1 MRFKKI
7 FGWLHLW
14 LGLVSGTI
22 VFIISI
28 TGAIYSWEPELS
40 AYTEPYRHVTP
51 QDQPFQPV
59 TAIRAAGEAS
69 MGGEKAFRILYR
81 GKDKAAVVQFYQKD
95 PYHYYNVYVNPYT
108 AKVQKVLNRDDEF
121 FHFILNGHMYLWL
134 PHEIGDVI
142 VGYATLVFF
151 IVLVTGIV
159 LWWPRNKAR
168 RKVSFRIKLNASPK
182 RLNYDLH
189 NVLGFYASWI
199 VAFAALTGLVWS
211 FTWMAQAEFWV
222 FSGGQKRPGA
232 VPVKSDNHAP
242 VKDSNSINQ
251 VFEAFLARYPNAAG
265 YSISLPSNDSAA
277 IIVRAYPSPNQFY
290 NADYLYFDQH
300 TGREIPAPY
309 LGKYQDATVAE
320 KAVRMNY
327 DIHVGSI
334 AGFPGR
340 LLMFF
345 AALIAA
351 SLPITGFLVWWGRR
365 KKKKPAS
372 RPANKMGAVSGTPA
386 KTINYQSPG
395 RLHTS

>member
-1 MRFKKI
+1 MRIKKI

-14 LGLVSGTI
+14 LGLISGII

-40 AYTEPYRHVTP
+40 AYTAPYHHVTP
-51 QDQPFQPV
+51 QNRPFQSV

-69 MGGEKAFRILYR
+69 MGGEKAFRILYQ
-81 GKDKAAVVQFYQKD
+81 GKDKAAVVQFFQKK

-108 AKVQKVLNRDDEF
+108 AQVQKVLNRDDEF

-134 PHEIGDVI
+134 PHDIGGAI
-142 VGYATLVFF
+142 VGYSTLVFF
-151 IVLVTGIV
+151 LMLVTGIV
-159 LWWPRNKAR
+159 LWWPRNKGR
-168 RKVSFRIKLNASPK
+168 RKVSFRIKLDASPK

-199 VAFAALTGLVWS
+199 VVFAALTGLVWS

-232 VPVKSDNHAP
+232 VPAKSDNHAP
-242 VKDSNSINQ
+242 VKDSTAINQ
-251 VFEAFLARYPNAAG
+251 VFATFMARYPQAAG
-265 YSISLPSNDSAA
+265 YSISMPANDSAV
-277 IIVRAYPSPNQFY
+277 IITRAYPSRHQFY

-300 TGREIPAPY
+300 TGREITPPY
-309 LGKYQDATVAE
+309 PGKYKDATVAE

-334 AGFPGR
+334 AGLPGR

-351 SLPITGFLVWWGRR
+351 SLPVTGFLIWWGR
-365 KKKKPAS
+365 KKKSTPR
-372 RPANKMGAVSGTPA
+372 RPIKKEGV
-386 KTINYQSPG
+386 KIF
-395 RLHTS
+395 HTAPR

>member
-1 MRFKKI
+1 MRIKKI

-14 LGLVSGTI
+14 LGYISGLI

-40 AYTEPYRHVTP
+40 EYTQPYRHVTP
-51 QDQPFQPV
+51 QDRPFQPV

-69 MGGEKAFRILYR
+69 MGGEKAFRILYEGR
-81 GKDKAAVVQFYQKD
+81 DKAAVVQFYRKK

-108 AKVQKVLNRDDEF
+108 AKVQKVLNRNDEF
-121 FHFILNGHMYLWL
+121 FHIILNGHMYLWL
-134 PHEIGDVI
+134 PHEIGEII
-142 VGYATLVFF
+142 VGYGTLIFF
-151 IVLVTGIV
+151 FVLVSGIV

-168 RKVSFRIKLNASPK
+168 RKSSFRIKLDASPK

-189 NVLGFYASWI
+189 NVLGFYACWI
-199 VAFAALTGLVWS
+199 VVFAAFTGLVWS

-222 FSGGQKRPGA
+222 FSGGKKRPAA
-232 VPVKSDNHAP
+232 VPVKSDKHAP
-242 VKDSNSINQ
+242 VKDSASING
-251 VFEAFLARYPNAAG
+251 VFEAFIVRYPQAAG
-265 YSISLPSNDSAA
+265 YSLSLPANDSAA
-277 IIVRAYPSPNQFY
+277 IIARAYPSENQFY

-300 TGREIPAPY
+300 TGKEIAAPY
-309 LGKYQDATVAE
+309 LGKYKDATVAE

-345 AALIAA
+345 AALVSA
-351 SLPITGFLVWWGRR
+351 SLPITGWLIWWGKKK
-365 KKKKPAS
+365 KKKKPAPK
-372 RPANKMGAVSGTPA
+372 RAIKKEDALV
-386 KTINYQSPG
+386 
-395 RLHTS
+395 